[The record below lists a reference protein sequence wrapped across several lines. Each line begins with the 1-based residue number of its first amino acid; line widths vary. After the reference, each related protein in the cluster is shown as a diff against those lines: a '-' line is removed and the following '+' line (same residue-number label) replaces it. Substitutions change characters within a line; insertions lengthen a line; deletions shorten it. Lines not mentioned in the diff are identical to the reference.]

1 MNFHLDKSFESLRN
15 GILDTISN
23 FNSFEPA
30 FGTGKRNSIK
40 KIEISGK
47 SLVVKSFKT
56 PILFNQL
63 IYKYFR
69 KSKAERSFEYATK
82 LTELGINTP
91 KPIAYIEYF
100 SIFGMKKS
108 FYISEFVDYD
118 LTYRELVHQP
128 DYPENEVIVK
138 EFTKFTYKL
147 HEKGILFLDH
157 SPGNTL
163 ILKRNGFYD
172 FYLVDLNRMQFGQLS
187 FEKRMNNFSRLT
199 PKKEMVEIMS
209 ETYAK
214 LSGEKVEKVLK
225 NMWFYS
231 QRFQEKFH
239 RKKELKKRFLGKK

>member
-1 MNFHLDKSFESLRN
+1 MNFHLDKSFETLRN

-47 SLVVKSFKT
+47 NLVVKSFKT
-56 PILFNQL
+56 PHLINQL

-69 KSKAERSFEYATK
+69 KSKAKRSFEYATK
-82 LTELGINTP
+82 LAELGIKTP
-91 KPIAYIEYF
+91 KPIAYLEYF
-100 SIFGMKKS
+100 SIFGIQKS
-108 FYISEFVDYD
+108 FYISEFIDYD
-118 LTYRELVHQP
+118 LTFRELVHQS
-128 DYPENEVIVK
+128 DYPEYETIVK
-138 EFTKFTYKL
+138 EFTKFTFEL

-172 FYLVDLNRMQFGQLS
+172 FYLVDLNRMQFGQVN
-187 FEKRMNNFSRLT
+187 FEDRMKNFSRLT

-209 ETYAK
+209 ESYAQ
-214 LSGEKVEKVLK
+214 LCGEKVEKVFEK
-225 NMWFYS
+225 MWFYN
-231 QRFQEKFH
+231 QRFQTKFH
-239 RKKELKKRFLGKK
+239 KKKELKKRFLGEK